1 MVKTY
6 YFNSDSIKKIKET
19 ANDFK
24 FVKLSDFITF
34 LNTTKIGDGDKV
46 SINSNLSLDMKEI
59 KHDDNIDFIF
69 DMPVTVKSG
78 YTFTILNANTKDNN
92 IQYFQFIKPLTIYGT
107 LELNHL
113 TCNDSQINIGKK
125 GTLINKSILHN
136 GYGDASESV
145 IINDGK
151 FINERVIHNNSKI
164 INNGEYSH
172 GDYSYI
178 MTHNNKIFDNKGT
191 VRIVNGEFINAFKDK
206 EIIKKERQL
215 REETEQ
221 EPVVEKVE
229 EEQEE
234 KQEEEQ
240 QQEDIKLDDSLN
252 EIKDGDDKQEIQQ
265 PQQEEKEVTREIQ
278 QQTIEEVI
286 NNELAE
292 EKQEPNLILSTLSES
307 TVKQVVNYGTV
318 YNYGTIE
325 IVNGL
330 FKTSG
335 EVGLT
340 DSVFNVSGG
349 ILELIDGIVYSSKS
363 TISLT
368 SGTMHL
374 TSGKLELKD
383 TSTLTV
389 LDGEFVML
397 SSILNL
403 FDTCSF
409 IVKGGNVDLNNHFN
423 IKGGNIVF
431 DQDKFKSG
439 DRQIIL
445 TSRVKDG
452 IIDHDKLNFII
463 DSETTDNTKIVVDEQ
478 YISKSEFEKQREAI
492 LKEKQNEIEKIKSEF
507 FEKMDMKE
515 KQFKK
520 QLELARKPGTIK
532 EIIEKEITTAAN
544 SSVTD
549 DSTTDKTTPDISTVS
564 SSTVPKLATSK
575 FNLSFKYDSDTDN
588 LIPVLVEDTTIT
600 EEKEETIESE
610 ASELVKEI
618 IYSSE
623 TGKEIQKLL
632 SKISSVK
639 YSKIFTKTIELLR
652 QQISTKKTF
661 NFSEREELRQR
672 RLNRT
677 YAKSLNS
684 DNTTSVNKI
693 TRRTT
698 ETQNTKTTSDK
709 IKNIDLNIKNALN
722 RLNSLDTSAYRTQT
736 KTKTESTVKQEKQ
749 INQINRKRKLI
760 SDNTHANK
768 VVSTRKKR
776 LV

>member
-6 YFNSDSIKKIKET
+6 YFNSDSISKIKEIVK
-19 ANDFK
+19 DFK

-34 LNTTKIGDGDKV
+34 LNTTKIEDGDKV
-46 SINSNLSLDMKEI
+46 IINSNLTLDMKEI

-69 DMPVTVKSG
+69 DMPVTIKSG
-78 YTFTILNANTKDNN
+78 YTLTILNANTKDNN

-113 TCNDSQINIGKK
+113 SCNDSQINIGKK

-172 GDYSYI
+172 SDYSYI

-191 VRIVNGEFINAFKDK
+191 VKIINGEFINAFKDK
-206 EIIKKERQL
+206 EIIKKERQF

-221 EPVVEKVE
+221 EPIIEKVE

-234 KQEEEQ
+234 KQE
-240 QQEDIKLDDSLN
+240 DIKLDDSID
-252 EIKDGDDKQEIQQ
+252 EIKDDDETQDVE
-265 PQQEEKEVTREIQ
+265 QEEVEEIQ
-278 QQTIEEVI
+278 QQTIEEII
-286 NNELAE
+286 NNQLEKI
-292 EKQEPNLILSTLSES
+292 KQEPNLIISTLSES

-325 IVNGL
+325 IVNGV

-335 EVGLT
+335 EFGLT
-340 DSVFNVSGG
+340 ESTFNITGG
-349 ILELIDGIVYSSKS
+349 ILEVIDGIIYSSKS
-363 TISLT
+363 NISLT

-374 TSGKLELKD
+374 TGGKLELKD
-383 TSTLTV
+383 SSTLTV

-397 SSILNL
+397 SSVLNL

-409 IVKGGNVDLNNHFN
+409 IVKGGNVDLNNQFN
-423 IKGGNIVF
+423 IKGGNIIF

-445 TSRVKDG
+445 TSRIKGDNTG
-452 IIDHDKLNFII
+452 HDKLNFII
-463 DSETTDNTKIVVDEQ
+463 DSETTDNTKIVDDEQ
-478 YISKSEFEKQREAI
+478 YVLKSEFEKQREEL
-492 LKEKQNEIEKIKSEF
+492 LKEKQNEIEKIKKEF
-507 FEKMDMKE
+507 FDKMDMKE

-520 QLELARKPGTIK
+520 QLELLKKP
-532 EIIEKEITTAAN
+532 TT
-544 SSVTD
+544 
-549 DSTTDKTTPDISTVS
+549 DISTVS
-564 SSTVPKLATSK
+564 ISTVPKLATSK

-600 EEKEETIESE
+600 EEIDETIESE

-618 IYSSE
+618 IHSSE

-632 SKISSVK
+632 SKISSAK

-661 NFSEREELRQR
+661 SFSEREELRQR

-677 YAKSLNS
+677 YAKSLNN
-684 DNTTSVNKI
+684 DNTTSVNKL
-693 TRRTT
+693 TTRTT
-698 ETQNTKTTSDK
+698 ETTKTTSDK

-722 RLNSLDTSAYRTQT
+722 KLNSLDTTAYRTQT
-736 KTKTESTVKQEKQ
+736 KTKAESTTKQENTAMQ
-749 INQINRKRKLI
+749 FNRKRKLI

-768 VVSTRKKR
+768 VVSIRKKR

>member
-6 YFNSDSIKKIKET
+6 YFNSDSINKIKEIVK
-19 ANDFK
+19 DFK

-34 LNTTKIGDGDKV
+34 LNTTKIEDGDKV
-46 SINSNLSLDMKEI
+46 IINSNLTLDMKEI

-69 DMPVTVKSG
+69 DMPVTIKSG
-78 YTFTILNANTKDNN
+78 YTLTILNANTKDNN

-113 TCNDSQINIGKK
+113 SCNDSQINIGKK

-191 VRIVNGEFINAFKDK
+191 VKIVNGEFINAFKDK
-206 EIIKKERQL
+206 EIIKKERQF

-221 EPVVEKVE
+221 EPIIEKVE

-234 KQEEEQ
+234 KQE
-240 QQEDIKLDDSLN
+240 DIKLDDSLD
-252 EIKDGDDKQEIQQ
+252 EIKDDDATQDVE
-265 PQQEEKEVTREIQ
+265 QEEVEEIQ

-286 NNELAE
+286 NNQIEKI
-292 EKQEPNLILSTLSES
+292 KQEPNLIISTLSES

-325 IVNGL
+325 IVNGV

-335 EVGLT
+335 EFGLT
-340 DSVFNVSGG
+340 ESTFNITGG
-349 ILELIDGIVYSSKS
+349 ILEVIDGIIYSSKS

-374 TSGKLELKD
+374 TGGKLELKD
-383 TSTLTV
+383 SSTLTV

-397 SSILNL
+397 SSVLNL

-409 IVKGGNVDLNNHFN
+409 IVKGGNVDLNNQFN
-423 IKGGNIVF
+423 IKGGNIIF

-445 TSRVKDG
+445 TSRIKGDNTG
-452 IIDHDKLNFII
+452 HDKLNFII
-463 DSETTDNTKIVVDEQ
+463 DSETTDNTKMADDEQ
-478 YISKSEFEKQREAI
+478 YVLKSEFEKQREEL
-492 LKEKQNEIEKIKSEF
+492 LKEKQNEIEKIKKEF
-507 FEKMDMKE
+507 FDKMDMKE

-520 QLELARKPGTIK
+520 QLELLKKPTTIK
-532 EIIEKEITTAAN
+532 DIIDKEITTAAN

-549 DSTTDKTTPDISTVS
+549 DSTTDKPTTDISTVS

-588 LIPVLVEDTTIT
+588 LIPVLVKDTTIT
-600 EEKEETIESE
+600 EENDETIDSE

-618 IYSSE
+618 IHSSE

-632 SKISSVK
+632 SKISSAK

-652 QQISTKKTF
+652 QQISIKKTF
-661 NFSEREELRQR
+661 DFSEREELRQR

-677 YAKSLNS
+677 YAKSLNN
-684 DNTTSVNKI
+684 DNTTSVNKL
-693 TRRTT
+693 TTRTT
-698 ETQNTKTTSDK
+698 NTTSDK

-722 RLNSLDTSAYRTQT
+722 KLNSLDTSAYKTQT
-736 KTKTESTVKQEKQ
+736 KARTTKAESTTKQENTAMQ
-749 INQINRKRKLI
+749 FNRKRKLI

-768 VVSTRKKR
+768 VVSIRKKR